1 MTMTVRWTYFLA
13 MAAALL
19 PAFSAAAGAG
29 NDILANESDGAN
41 WAAYG
46 RTFSEHHYSPLDQI
60 NDKTVSRLGLA
71 WTLDLDVSN
80 TQTTPIAVDGVVY
93 LAAGHS
99 IVHAVDGRSGKLLWR
114 YDSQAAEKS
123 GKRLR
128 AGWGIRGLAWW
139 GGKLYVGTHDGRL
152 LALDAGTGKL
162 VWAVQ
167 TLNHEGLFI
176 SGQPRVFNGLV
187 LIGNSGSDFAP
198 VRGYVTAYD
207 ANTGKQAWRFFVVP
221 GKPGVLDKAAS
232 DPMLGTMAPTWDKDS
247 WKLGGGGQVWN
258 AMTYDP
264 ELDRVYIGTGS
275 GSPWNWKLRSPG
287 KGDNLFLASVVAL
300 DAKTGKYL
308 WHYQTTPGDAW
319 DYDSA
324 TDLTLA
330 TVQIDGKPRRVI
342 LHAPK
347 NGFFYV
353 LDRDSGKLISAE
365 KLGKV
370 TWAEKVDMKT
380 GRPVESAVA
389 RYEKGGPVLFPGFL
403 GMHAWQAQSFSPR
416 TGLVYVPTL
425 ESSSAFADG
434 GITRE
439 NWKPLIYTPNY
450 SGVAAIPEDGAK
462 SILVAWNPVTQRAAW
477 KVESP
482 GISNGG
488 TMATAGNLVFQGMAD
503 GHLKAWDATSGREV
517 WRYSLGEAANGTPIT
532 YSAGGKQYITLTAGP
547 MTGVSG
553 GFGQVSAQWGTVPRV
568 HPRRLVTFVLDG
580 KTPLPATPALQQV
593 KPIAAPGMKV
603 DAKLAQAGGDV
614 YIRCMTCHGPAAL
627 AGGNAPDLR
636 ASPLLLTHDAFAAL
650 LRGKSLVARGMPQ
663 FEELTDQE
671 IEQLRHFV
679 RQQADAALKQR

>member
-1 MTMTVRWTYFLA
+1 MTIRFSRFLGL
-13 MAAALL
+13 AAALL
-19 PAFSAAAGAG
+19 PAFATAAGAG
-29 NDILANESDGAN
+29 NDILSNESDGAN

-60 NDKTVSRLGLA
+60 NDKTISRLGLA

-152 LALDAGTGKL
+152 LALDAVTGKL
-162 VWAVQ
+162 VWAAQ

-221 GKPGVLDKAAS
+221 GKSGVLDKAAS
-232 DPMLGTMAPTWDKDS
+232 DPMLATMAPTWDKDS

-324 TDLTLA
+324 TDMTLA
-330 TVQIDGKPRRVI
+330 TVQIDGKLRRVI

-389 RYEKGGPVLFPGFL
+389 RYEKSGPILFPGFL
-403 GMHAWQAQSFSPR
+403 GMHGWQAQSFSPS

-450 SGVAAIPEDGAK
+450 SGLAAIPEDGAK

-503 GHLKAWDATSGREV
+503 GHLKAWDAGNGREV

-627 AGGNAPDLR
+627 AGGTAPDLR

-679 RQQADAALKQR
+679 RQQADTALKQR

>member
-1 MTMTVRWTYFLA
+1 MTIRFSRFLGLA
-13 MAAALL
+13 VALL
-19 PAFSAAAGAG
+19 PAFATAAGAG
-29 NDILANESDGAN
+29 NDILSNESDGAN

-60 NDKTVSRLGLA
+60 NDKTVTRLGLA

-152 LALDAGTGKL
+152 LALDAATGKL

-264 ELDRVYIGTGS
+264 ELGRVYIGTGS

-324 TDLTLA
+324 TDMTLA

-403 GMHAWQAQSFSPR
+403 GMHGWQAQSYSPR

-450 SGVAAIPEDGAK
+450 SGLAAIPEDGAK

-503 GHLKAWDATSGREV
+503 GHLKAWDAGNGREV

-553 GFGQVSAQWGTVPRV
+553 GFGQVSAQWGTVPRGN
-568 HPRRLVTFVLDG
+568 PRRLVTFVLDG

-671 IEQLRHFV
+671 LEQLRHFV